1 MNMMIKMLQFTTDL
15 RKEIPQL
22 IQTDLKQ
29 DHLQLVRKA
38 IYFINSGNT
47 QIDFKTIFETCD
59 LRQHGAVILFGHD
72 FYSKASFF
80 ETARGKEI
88 WLTESEIKYVD
99 LEKLIINSAPSFM
112 FPSYKYTTLYVP
124 LFQDEEELVE
134 DLFQKIPEKNTY
146 FKSIVSAQKL
156 ALPNRQQVYMKHY
169 K

>member
-1 MNMMIKMLQFTTDL
+1 MQQIIPGLRFKTDL

-22 IQTDLKQ
+22 IQTELNQ
-29 DHLQLVRKA
+29 DHFKLAKNAL
-38 IYFINSGNT
+38 YFINSKNT
-47 QIDFKTIFETCD
+47 EIDFNTEFKYND
-59 LRQHGAVILFGHD
+59 LRQHGAVILFGHN

-80 ETARGKEI
+80 DTERGKEI
-88 WLTESEIKYVD
+88 WLTESEIKYMD

-124 LFQDEEELVE
+124 LFQDEEELIE

-156 ALPNRQQVYMKHY
+156 ALPNRQQVYMKY
-169 K
+169 FK